1 MAAAVWVAHALIA
14 PVAPPAVVLIAMIAA
29 GAIAYVAA
37 ALVICRETARD
48 LLSLVRRALR
58 RPAS

>member
-1 MAAAVWVAHALIA
+1 
-14 PVAPPAVVLIAMIAA
+14 VLIAMIAV

-48 LLSLVRRALR
+48 LLSLVRRALH